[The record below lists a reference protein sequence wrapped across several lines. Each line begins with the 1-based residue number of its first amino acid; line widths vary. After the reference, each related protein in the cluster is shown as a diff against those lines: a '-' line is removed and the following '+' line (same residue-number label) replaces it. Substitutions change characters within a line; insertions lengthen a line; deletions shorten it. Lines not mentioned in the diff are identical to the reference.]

1 MGGAI
6 KGAIVDGILTAMW
19 VFSVPLL
26 GVFSSITATYVGV
39 EPMSIAALFI
49 TINVAALLM
58 LTFSLIGAA
67 LAGASFN
74 PATTI
79 TLYMAGLKPDA
90 SLMSMALSFP
100 AQAAGGVGGAMAIR
114 GVMPDHHRHVLKGV
128 RSLRVDLHTGA
139 IAEGGPKNLVL
150 KVWLLAVATVDCY
163 AEHTTWDFF
172 YVYWIC
178 PFIGAVLAA
187 FVSKFLFK
195 AAPIKEKKT

>member
-1 MGGAI
+1 MGAI

-26 GVFSSITATYVGV
+26 GVFSSITANYVGV
-39 EPMSIAALFI
+39 EAMSIAALFI

-67 LAGASFN
+67 LGGASFN

-114 GVMPDHHRHVLKGV
+114 GVMPHHHRHVLKGGP
-128 RSLRVDLHTGA
+128 SLRVDLHTGA
-139 IAEGGPKNLVL
+139 IAEGVLTFLICLTLHFLLLKGP
-150 KVWLLAVATVDCY
+150 
-163 AEHTTWDFF
+163 
-172 YVYWIC
+172 
-178 PFIGAVLAA
+178 
-187 FVSKFLFK
+187 
-195 AAPIKEKKT
+195 

>member
-1 MGGAI
+1 MGAI

-49 TINVAALLM
+49 TINVAALFM

-67 LAGASFN
+67 LGGASFN

-100 AQAAGGVGGAMAIR
+100 AQAAGGVGGAMVIR
-114 GVMPDHHRHVLKGV
+114 GVMPNHHRHVLKGGP
-128 RSLRVDLHTGA
+128 LL
-139 IAEGGPKNLVL
+139 EGGPAYRGNCRGGADFSDLSYLTFSSAQGSQKSCVEG
-150 KVWLLAVATVDCY
+150 VAASCG
-163 AEHTTWDFF
+163 H
-172 YVYWIC
+172 C
-178 PFIGAVLAA
+178 GIGYGWR
-187 FVSKFLFK
+187 
-195 AAPIKEKKT
+195 

>member
-1 MGGAI
+1 MGAI

-39 EPMSIAALFI
+39 EAMSIAALFI
-49 TINVAALLM
+49 TINVAALFM

-67 LAGASFN
+67 LGGASFN

-114 GVMPDHHRHVLKGV
+114 GVMPHHHRHVLKGGP
-128 RSLRVDLHTGA
+128 SLRVDLHTGA
-139 IAEGGPKNLVL
+139 IAEGVL
-150 KVWLLAVATVDCY
+150 TFLICLTLHFLSAQGSQKSCVEGVAASCG
-163 AEHTTWDFF
+163 H
-172 YVYWIC
+172 C
-178 PFIGAVLAA
+178 GIGYGWR
-187 FVSKFLFK
+187 
-195 AAPIKEKKT
+195 